1 MKNIRFIRTAVVVA
15 LLFISFAATAREW
28 HVNNKQGIPA
38 HFSDINAAMASADV
52 VDGDTLY
59 IGNGA
64 VLGAQTISKAVT
76 VIGTGWNFIDS
87 PITRAAINGDITIS
101 ANGAK
106 VQGLYINGRI
116 KPVIERCRFNGI
128 LENSKQINV
137 LKLYSNYITGNITGS
152 RRSGYY
158 EYGYD
163 DISIIYNKNWE
174 IAGNIITG
182 EIITL
187 NMATIANNVLV
198 SSISSILRRNHY
210 ILVANNIIICTA
222 DKNAIQYINH
232 NSIFKNNVLSTSNE
246 FDGNITLGSNDLA
259 LGNALGSNIFNITLV
274 LGLCN
279 VISPMHIPLISPTDW
294 AFLIGSNVVLAVC
307 AFTRMRLCRLEGFV
321 LLLCYA
327 AYGRALY
334 VEEILVAHV
343 VVSRRG
349 IYACEYC

>member
-1 MKNIRFIRTAVVVA
+1 MKNIRFMRAAVVVA
-15 LLFISFAATAREW
+15 LLFISFAATGREW

-64 VLGAQTISKAVT
+64 MLGAQTISKAVT

-116 KPVIERCRFNGI
+116 KPDANNIVIERCRFNGI

-163 DISIIYNKNWE
+163 DVSIIYNKNWE

-198 SSISSILRRNHY
+198 SSISNILRRNHY
-210 ILVANNIIICTA
+210 TLVANNIIICTA
-222 DKNAIQYINH
+222 DKNAVQNINH

-246 FDGNITLGSNDLA
+246 FEGNITLGSNDLA
-259 LGNALGSNIFNITLV
+259 LVFKCSGSVESGEYYSLKEGSPAIGAGENGIDCGVMAGVYKFAPFGRPRNIPV
-274 LGLCN
+274 LKKAS
-279 VISPMHIPLISPTDW
+279 VPVMPTD
-294 AFLIGSNVVLAVC
+294 GKVK
-307 AFTRMRLCRLEGFV
+307 
-321 LLLCYA
+321 
-327 AYGRALY
+327 
-334 VEEILVAHV
+334 
-343 VVSRRG
+343 VSFK
-349 IYACEYC
+349 IENNNE

>member
-1 MKNIRFIRTAVVVA
+1 MKNIRFMRAAVVVA
-15 LLFISFAATAREW
+15 LLFISFAATGREW

-64 VLGAQTISKAVT
+64 VLGAQTINKAVT

-87 PITRAAINGDITIS
+87 PITRAVINGDITIS

-106 VQGLYINGRI
+106 VQGLYINGGI
-116 KPVIERCRFNGI
+116 KPDANNIVIERCRFNGI

-137 LKLYSNYITGNITGS
+137 LKLYSNYIIGNITGS

-163 DISIIYNKNWE
+163 DVSRIYNKNWE

-198 SSISSILRRNHY
+198 SNISNILRRNHY
-210 ILVANNIIICTA
+210 TLVANNIIICTA
-222 DKNAIQYINH
+222 DKNAVQNINY

-259 LGNALGSNIFNITLV
+259 LVFKCSGSVESGEYYSLKEGSPAIGAGENGIDCGVMAGVYKFAPFGRPRNIPV
-274 LGLCN
+274 LKKAS
-279 VISPMHIPLISPTDW
+279 VPVMPTD
-294 AFLIGSNVVLAVC
+294 GKVK
-307 AFTRMRLCRLEGFV
+307 
-321 LLLCYA
+321 
-327 AYGRALY
+327 
-334 VEEILVAHV
+334 
-343 VVSRRG
+343 VSFK
-349 IYACEYC
+349 IENNNE